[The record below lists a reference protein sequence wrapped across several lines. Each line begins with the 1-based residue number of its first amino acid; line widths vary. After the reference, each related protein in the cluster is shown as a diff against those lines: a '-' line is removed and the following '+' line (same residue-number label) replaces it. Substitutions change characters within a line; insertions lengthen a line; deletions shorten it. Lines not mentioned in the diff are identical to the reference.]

1 MLRKGKGMEI
11 KETLLDKIIVLLYYL
26 IIAAGIGLIL
36 LEVMVSFKHGVE
48 YAGLLGVAFVL
59 IWSRARD
66 VINRRKDD
74 KFYERHNSYCKSC
87 KYMKE
92 NEIK

>member
-1 MLRKGKGMEI
+1 MEI
-11 KETLLDKIIVLLYYL
+11 KETLLDKIIVFLHYL

-36 LEVMVSFKHGVE
+36 LEVMVSFKRGGV
-48 YAGLLGVAFVL
+48 YAAALGVAFIL

-66 VINRRKDD
+66 VVNRRKDK
-74 KFYERHNSYCKSC
+74 KFYDRHNSYCKTC

-92 NEIK
+92 NETK